1 MCFPFVNPTPAIAL
15 VRRSFNEDGRRSGE
29 AGGFVFFVVRIISDL
44 SNWRQAVMQYGAMN
58 FPIKPVS
65 DELAEIG
72 ALGFDY
78 LELTMD
84 PPRAHYTTLQQQM
97 QTIINDLDSRG
108 MSVVCHLPTFVS
120 TADLTDSIRQASLQE
135 MFHSLEVAAELG
147 AQKVVL
153 HPGHIGGLGIYVV
166 ETALDH
172 ANNSLAAV
180 IAYAQKLG
188 LCVCLENMFP
198 RCRAFVEPEDFA
210 DILQRFPD
218 LKLTLDTGHANIG
231 APNGRRILEFIET
244 YGHRIGHLHIS
255 DNLGQRDD
263 HIPLGSGV
271 IDFEKIA
278 RAIKRS
284 GYDDTAT
291 LEIFSEDRQA
301 LVQSRDRFDALF
313 QNSQAE
319 FL

>member
-1 MCFPFVNPTPAIAL
+1 MK
-15 VRRSFNEDGRRSGE
+15 
-29 AGGFVFFVVRIISDL
+29 
-44 SNWRQAVMQYGAMN
+44 YGAMN
-58 FPIKPVS
+58 FPIKPIG
-65 DELAEIG
+65 DELIEIG

-84 PPRAHYTTLQQQM
+84 PPQAHYTTLQQQM
-97 QTIINDLDSRG
+97 QVIVDELYSRG
-108 MSVVCHLPTFVS
+108 MSIICHLPTFVS

-147 AQKVVL
+147 ARKVVL
-153 HPGHIGGLGIYVV
+153 HPGHIGGLGVYVM
-166 ETALDH
+166 ETALAH
-172 ANNSLAAV
+172 ANNSLAA
-180 IAYAQKLG
+180 IIEYAQKLG

-198 RCRAFVEPEDFA
+198 RCRAFVEPDDFV

-231 APNGRRILEFIET
+231 TRGGRRILQFIKKF
-244 YGHRIGHLHIS
+244 GHRIGHLHIS
-255 DNLGQRDD
+255 DNLGERDD
-263 HIPLGSGV
+263 HIPLGSGI

-291 LEIFSEDRQA
+291 LEIFSPDRQA
-301 LVQSRDRFDALF
+301 LVQSRQRFDALY
-313 QNSQAE
+313 QNS
-319 FL
+319 